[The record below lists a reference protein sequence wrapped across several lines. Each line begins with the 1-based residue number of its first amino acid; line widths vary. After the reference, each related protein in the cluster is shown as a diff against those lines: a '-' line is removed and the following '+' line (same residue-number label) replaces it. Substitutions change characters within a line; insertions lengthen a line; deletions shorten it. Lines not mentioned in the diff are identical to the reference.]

1 MTTNITCKYT
11 AFVGVDKHSK
21 GIVAKGIYLFDI
33 QIQEFEGTKFLELQI
48 RKLKTGISS
57 KKLKMTCCNSIYVL
71 CPHMKYFFIFWT
83 PEKVVWSMSSM
94 MGELGMNVQS
104 MDTIPQE
111 FKQKLAINV

>member
-21 GIVAKGIYLFDI
+21 EIVAKGIYLFDI

-57 KKLKMTCCNSIYVL
+57 KKIKDDLLQLNLRSLPPYEIF
-71 CPHMKYFFIFWT
+71 FFIF
-83 PEKVVWSMSSM
+83 
-94 MGELGMNVQS
+94 
-104 MDTIPQE
+104 
-111 FKQKLAINV
+111 

>member
-1 MTTNITCKYT
+1 MVSLSTTTNITCKYT

-57 KKLKMTCCNSIYVL
+57 KKKIKDDLLQLNLRPLPPYEI
-71 CPHMKYFFIFWT
+71 FFYILNT
-83 PEKVVWSMSSM
+83 
-94 MGELGMNVQS
+94 
-104 MDTIPQE
+104 
-111 FKQKLAINV
+111 

>member
-21 GIVAKGIYLFDI
+21 EIVAKGIYLFDI

-57 KKLKMTCCNSIYVL
+57 KKIKDDLLQLNLRRLPPYEI
-71 CPHMKYFFIFWT
+71 FFYILNT
-83 PEKVVWSMSSM
+83 
-94 MGELGMNVQS
+94 
-104 MDTIPQE
+104 
-111 FKQKLAINV
+111 

>member
-1 MTTNITCKYT
+1 MVSLSTTTNITCKYT

-57 KKLKMTCCNSIYVL
+57 KKNLDDLLQLNLRPLPPYEI
-71 CPHMKYFFIFWT
+71 FFYILNT
-83 PEKVVWSMSSM
+83 
-94 MGELGMNVQS
+94 
-104 MDTIPQE
+104 
-111 FKQKLAINV
+111 